1 MFRRITR
8 SGDNPP
14 VRKPYKVQFDTFE
27 KELDAVR
34 PVLIDSTLPT
44 LIIKN
49 NLHSKDELHKMR
61 RRELIK
67 EYGGN
72 VVLLKPGEEVINNK
86 DNTELFN
93 QVAKEFIE
101 YVEKRRYED
110 SWDHKKLI
118 DTPYYQRL
126 KMLIS
131 TK

>member
-1 MFRRITR
+1 MF
-8 SGDNPP
+8 
-14 VRKPYKVQFDTFE
+14 RKPYKVQFDALE
-27 KELDAVR
+27 KTLDAVG
-34 PVLIDSTLPT
+34 PLLIDSTLPT
-44 LIIKN
+44 LIVKS
-49 NLHSKDELHKMR
+49 NLHSKDEVYKMR

-72 VVLLKPGEEVINNK
+72 VVLLKPGEEVINK
-86 DNTELFN
+86 RDNTELFN

-110 SWDHKKLI
+110 SWDNKKLV

-131 TK
+131 IK